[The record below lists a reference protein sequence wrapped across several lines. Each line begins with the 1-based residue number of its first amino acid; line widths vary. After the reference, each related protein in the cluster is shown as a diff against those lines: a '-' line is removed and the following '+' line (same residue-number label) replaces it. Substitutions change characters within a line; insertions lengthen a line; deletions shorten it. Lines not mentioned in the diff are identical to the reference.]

1 MTDYI
6 GYEALT
12 QAAMR
17 GVVREA
23 LRQAEKGSAPPGDHH
38 FYVTFRTKAPG
49 VKIPDHLVEQFPDEM
64 TIVVQHQYWDLEVH
78 DGHFEIVLKF
88 NRVPQHLS
96 IPYVALTRF
105 VDPAVNFGVS
115 FEKPASGEDASVVS
129 PALGT
134 PLGSAVG
141 TQPGSSE
148 PVSDAADTPATG
160 SDETVVNLDAFRRK

>member
-23 LRQAEKGSAPPGDHH
+23 LRQAAKGSAPPGDHH

-49 VKIPDHLVEQFPDEM
+49 VKVPDHLIEQFPEEM
-64 TIVVQHQYWDLEVH
+64 TIVIQHQYWDLEVH

-96 IPYVALTRF
+96 IPFVAMTRF

-115 FEKPASGEDASVVS
+115 FEKQSASDDANTVVDPAPEQAKGEGDETPGESADTVVS
-129 PALGT
+129 
-134 PLGSAVG
+134 
-141 TQPGSSE
+141 
-148 PVSDAADTPATG
+148 
-160 SDETVVNLDAFRRK
+160 LDAFRRK

>member
-49 VKIPDHLVEQFPDEM
+49 VKIPDHLIEQFPEEM
-64 TIVVQHQYWDLEVH
+64 TIVIQHQYWDLEVH

-115 FEKPASGEDASVVS
+115 FEKTGTGDNDAVVAPALEQANSSEDEGALTTDPDADTVVS
-129 PALGT
+129 
-134 PLGSAVG
+134 
-141 TQPGSSE
+141 
-148 PVSDAADTPATG
+148 
-160 SDETVVNLDAFRRK
+160 LDAFRRK

>member
-23 LRQAEKGSAPPGDHH
+23 LRQAAKGSAPPGDHH

-49 VKIPDHLVEQFPDEM
+49 VNIPDHLIEQFPDEM
-64 TIVVQHQYWDLEVH
+64 TIVIQHQYWDLEVH

-96 IPYVALTRF
+96 IPYVSMTRF
-105 VDPAVNFGVS
+105 VDPSVNFGVS
-115 FEKPASGEDASVVS
+115 FEKAASAEDKAMVDPAVASEADTDGAGEGDAEESGDTVVS
-129 PALGT
+129 
-134 PLGSAVG
+134 
-141 TQPGSSE
+141 
-148 PVSDAADTPATG
+148 
-160 SDETVVNLDAFRRK
+160 LDAFRRK

>member
-38 FYVTFRTKAPG
+38 FYITFRTKAPG

-115 FEKPASGEDASVVS
+115 FEKPASGEDAAVVA
-129 PALGT
+129 PALG
-134 PLGSAVG
+134 SA
-141 TQPGSSE
+141 SAD
-148 PVSDAADTPATG
+148 SDADTDAETPT
-160 SDETVVNLDAFRRK
+160 SDETVISLDAFRRK

>member
-23 LRQAEKGSAPPGDHH
+23 LRQASKGSAPPGDHH

-49 VKIPDHLVEQFPDEM
+49 VKIPEQLIEQFPEEM
-64 TIVVQHQYWDLEVH
+64 TIVIQHQYWDLEVH
-78 DGHFEIVLKF
+78 DGHFEIILKF

-96 IPYVALTRF
+96 IPYVAMTRF

-115 FEKPASGEDASVVS
+115 FEKGETLEDDASVVD
-129 PALGT
+129 PALET
-134 PLGSAVG
+134 
-141 TQPGSSE
+141 
-148 PVSDAADTPATG
+148 ADGDTDNSTEDSG
-160 SDETVVNLDAFRRK
+160 SDGETVVSLDAFRRK

>member
-23 LRQAEKGSAPPGDHH
+23 LRQAAKGSAPPGDHH
-38 FYVTFRTKAPG
+38 FYVTFRSKAPG
-49 VKIPDHLVEQFPDEM
+49 VRIADHLIERFPDEM
-64 TIVVQHQYWDLEVH
+64 TIVIQHQYWDLEVH

-88 NRVPQHLS
+88 NGVPQHLS
-96 IPYVALTRF
+96 IPFAAMTRF

-115 FEKPASGEDASVVS
+115 FEKSTSGDEEVVAPAPETSE
-129 PALGT
+129 LT
-134 PLGSAVG
+134 PSA
-141 TQPGSSE
+141 
-148 PVSDAADTPATG
+148 AAETG
-160 SDETVVNLDAFRRK
+160 SNDGETVVSLDAFRQK

>member
-49 VKIPDHLVEQFPDEM
+49 VKIPDHLIEQFPEEM
-64 TIVVQHQYWDLEVH
+64 TIVIQHQYWDLEVH

-96 IPYVALTRF
+96 IPYVAMTRF

-115 FEKPASGEDASVVS
+115 FEKAGSSNDSAVVA
-129 PALGT
+129 PAL
-134 PLGSAVG
+134 
-141 TQPGSSE
+141 E
-148 PVSDAADTPATG
+148 TG
-160 SDETVVNLDAFRRK
+160 SDSDVEAAPAAEGEGDTVVSLDAFRRK